1 MISADPPAAVADA
14 SAGLARSLERH
25 AITTCAPA
33 SHSIF
38 AVLSPMPVLQP
49 VTTAVFP
56 VRSTEQPVSMPI
68 ARACVVDG
76 GPGRAR

>member
-1 MISADPPAAVADA
+1 MISADPPAAITSA
-14 SAGLARSLERH
+14 SAGLARSPRAARH
-25 AITTCAPA
+25 HHVRARVAQ
-33 SHSIF
+33 HL

-68 ARACVVDG
+68 ARAVVDG